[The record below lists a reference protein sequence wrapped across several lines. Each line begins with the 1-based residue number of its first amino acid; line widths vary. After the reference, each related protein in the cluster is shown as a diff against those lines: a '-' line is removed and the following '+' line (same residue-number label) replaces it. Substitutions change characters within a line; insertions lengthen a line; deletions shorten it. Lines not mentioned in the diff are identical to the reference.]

1 MFEVYEDGKAY
12 APSRYPQ
19 PKPSFFFAATKE
31 NAKPNHLQDFLTCV
45 RTRGKTQCNED
56 EAFIETAT
64 LLMSVEAYK
73 QKRQVRWDAE
83 KEEII

>member
-1 MFEVYEDGKAY
+1 MFEHYADEKAY
-12 APSRYPQ
+12 AISRHPQ

-31 NAKPNHLQDFLTCV
+31 EAKPDHLSDFLNCV

-64 LLMSVEAYK
+64 LLMSVEAYR

-83 KEEII
+83 KEEIV